1 MRKLVSKWGALAAST
16 VLLAALAGCAPG
28 ASNPGA
34 DDSSSDLTGKVYF
47 ILPDRTTVRFE
58 QFDRPKF
65 EGAMKRYAPGIE
77 VVTLNSEQNVQ
88 QQLNQVQTAVA
99 SDAKAIVMVAVDP
112 DQAAGA
118 LGVAAASKVPVICDS
133 HACNGGPAYAYLIA
147 QFFEIGKKH
156 GAELAK
162 AATKHLQD
170 TGKPLRLAKMY
181 GDPKYPFYTEQV
193 KGLDEEL
200 EPLVKAGTIQV
211 VCQAD
216 ALNWIPTNSQQAM
229 DQCLTKT
236 DNGVDAILTMNDDL
250 GGGALA
256 AASSAGVK
264 NVMLYGGYDA
274 SLAGVQRVA
283 AGTQAM
289 DMSVSYDEMNDVAA
303 QLAVAAIRGEKVPDK
318 FKPGTYDNGYKG
330 GIPEITVNNMVIT
343 KDNLQSAVVDAG
355 LYTKEQICRNSVAS
369 DSPFCT
375 K

>member
-1 MRKLVSKWGALAAST
+1 MAKKLPKLGA
-16 VLLAALAGCAPG
+16 LLAAMALLAPLAGCATEG
-28 ASNPGA
+28 ASPAAG
-34 DDSSSDLTGKVYF
+34 DSSKLTGKVYF

-65 EGAMKRYAPGIE
+65 EAAMKKYAPNIE
-77 VVTLNSEQNVQ
+77 VVTLNSEQKVQ

-118 LGVAAASKVPVICDS
+118 LGVAAASNVPVICDS

-162 AATKHLQD
+162 AALKHHEE

-181 GDPKYPFYTEQV
+181 GDPKYPFYTDQV
-193 KGLDEEL
+193 KGIDEEIA
-200 EPLVKAGTIQV
+200 PLIKAGTIQV

-256 AASSAGVK
+256 ASSSAGAK
-264 NVMLYGGYDA
+264 DIMLYGGYDA

-283 AGTQAM
+283 AGMQAM

-303 QLAVAAIRGEKVPDK
+303 QLAVAAIQGQKVPDK
-318 FKPGTYDNGYKG
+318 FKPGTYDNGHPG
-330 GIPEITVNNMVIT
+330 GLPEIKVSNVVIT
-343 KDNLQSAVVDAG
+343 KDNIQDTVVNAG
-355 LYTKEQICRNSVAS
+355 LYTKEQICQNSVAS
-369 DSPFCT
+369 GSQFCT